1 MLIHK
6 FRYFALSHSL
16 KTINKSSLLCSVQ
29 LNRNENVVAFWMKCI
44 EFELC
49 VHLRVEMIIWAT
61 NKQTTAA
68 AAICRM
74 LFSVCLFFFQ
84 LCFVQCV
91 LKQKNSLNWRRR
103 FRFWWRKTTI
113 YESFALFHVHL
124 IAEKPTPLFILCFQS
139 LFYFLYVP
147 HLILNFVSFSTI
159 LSVLERERKKNYYR
173 FSLLFV
179 WIVLW
184 ILWIRA

>member
-68 AAICRM
+68 AAAICRM
-74 LFSVCLFFFQ
+74 LFSVCLFFFN
-84 LCFVQCV
+84 FVLFNV
-91 LKQKNSLNWRRR
+91 
-103 FRFWWRKTTI
+103 FWNRKTRWI
-113 YESFALFHVHL
+113 EDDGSDFDDGKRQFMNHSHCSMCIWLQRSQHRCSFCVFKVCFIFCMFH
-124 IAEKPTPLFILCFQS
+124 I
-139 LFYFLYVP
+139 
-147 HLILNFVSFSTI
+147 
-159 LSVLERERKKNYYR
+159 
-173 FSLLFV
+173 
-179 WIVLW
+179 
-184 ILWIRA
+184 